1 MQKAELFDIPK
12 EVSPLRILKKDLRH
26 NTVVLVPENPDDLW
40 LISEIVGK
48 GDIVGGKTLRSIKIE
63 RGDTHTSVRKSIFVR
78 VSVEKV
84 DFEESQLRASGR
96 IIECSEGERG
106 WHAFEIMPNESVSIE
121 REWKKYELQRLDDAK
136 VKHPK
141 VLICVMDDGE
151 ADFFVLTEK
160 LQPLASFRGVTGKT
174 YGQENREKY
183 YGELVKY
190 MQDKDCFR
198 IILAGPGFAK
208 DDLMKLV
215 KETGGSLASKIIM
228 DGIAHT
234 GEAGV
239 RELLRRGIV
248 EKLVKSSAVAEQTRL
263 VEKFFS
269 ELAADGKVMYGPKE
283 VENAVEMGA
292 VSMLL
297 VSDKLVREKDS
308 LLKTAESRGA
318 EVKIIYSNHEA
329 GERLLSMGGLAAFLR
344 YKIGI

>member
-1 MQKAELFDIPK
+1 MKL
-12 EVSPLRILKKDLRH
+12 LKKDLRH
-26 NTVVLVPENPDDLW
+26 NIVVLVPENPDDLW
-40 LISEIVGK
+40 LLSEILGK

-84 DFEESQLRASGR
+84 DFEGDQLRAAGK
-96 IIECSEGERG
+96 IVECSEGERG

-121 REWKKYELQRLDDAK
+121 REWKKYELQRLEDAK

-141 VLICVMDDGE
+141 VLICVMDDSE
-151 ADFFVLTEK
+151 ADFFILTEK

-174 YGQENREKY
+174 YGHERKEKY
-183 YGELVKY
+183 YDELMEY

-208 DDLMKLV
+208 DDLMNLI
-215 KETGGSLASKIIM
+215 KESGGGLATKIVT

-234 GEAGV
+234 GESGV
-239 RELLRRGIV
+239 KELLRRGTV
-248 EKLVKSSAVAEQTRL
+248 EKIVKSSAVAEQTRL

-269 ELAADGKVMYGPKE
+269 DLAADGKVLYGPKE

-292 VSMLL
+292 VSLLL
-297 VSDKLVREKDS
+297 VSDKVVRERDS
-308 LLKTAESRGA
+308 LLKTAEARGA

-329 GERLLSMGGLAAFLR
+329 GERLLSMGGMAAFLR